1 MNKAMLYCTQ
11 TKKENQSEK
20 NILQKIPVLEEP
32 ELKNDVIMID
42 SDDNI
47 DAPEPIEIEN
57 NNG

>member
-1 MNKAMLYCTQ
+1 MNKAMLYCIQ
-11 TKKENQSEK
+11 TKKFDQSEK
-20 NILQKIPVLEEP
+20 NVLQKVPTREEP